1 MDASTTSS
9 GVTYVRAEYRET
21 QAGSIPVLPV
31 RLAFTDSAA
40 QALYASGPAPA
51 TSRSAGTD
59 LRACLKGEEAEIG
72 PGCRLAVPTGLRIQ
86 PLQPGWAGFVYA
98 RSGLGA
104 RDGLTVAQGVGVIDP
119 DYTGEIIVFL
129 LNTSAEKRRIVRG
142 ERIAQLLFLPY
153 ARPDFLVDGDLQTTE
168 RGAGGFGHTGR

>member
-1 MDASTTSS
+1 MDAKTTRS
-9 GVTYVRAEYRET
+9 GDTDIQADNRLAET
-21 QAGSIPVLPV
+21 AGIPVLPV

-40 QALYASGPAPA
+40 QALYASAPALA

-59 LRACLKGEEAEIG
+59 LRACLAQDEAEID
-72 PGCRLAVPTGLRIQ
+72 PGCRLAVPTGVRIQ

-104 RDGLTVAQGVGVIDP
+104 RDGLTVAQGIGVIDP
-119 DYTGEIIVFL
+119 DYTGEIVVFL

-153 ARPDFLVDGDLQTTE
+153 ARPDFLVADDLQTTE